1 MTPPPAIG
9 FGQSSYLETPLQVAS
24 TLPKTST
31 VDQFVDGVPS
41 CDGHGHTPTIGVAG
55 NLLEAYNVG
64 SAIHELGSQVA
75 AFMNE
80 AKYALGIPLRI
91 GYAFRYQG
99 RRYRLWG
106 NDIDGLRCL
115 AEMSVPPFPGEHA
128 APLWQQRHELRE
140 ILRTTSPAALALLLE
155 RARSRRL
162 RRLAI
167 CLLGHID
174 GHLGTKALAKIAR
187 SNDARVCRDAARA
200 LRRKQAWPEL
210 HDIAQLSSDERVRA
224 LARPPI
230 RRAYRER
237 LNGFLTDVEP
247 QPISQS
253 SRELVVDVDLAKRR
267 GRPPRTRA
275 MIRLVL
281 ERIRHLV
288 RGFS

>member
-1 MTPPPAIG
+1 M
-9 FGQSSYLETPLQVAS
+9 
-24 TLPKTST
+24 
-31 VDQFVDGVPS
+31 DQFVDGVPS
-41 CDGHGHTPTIGVAG
+41 CDGHGHTPSIGVAG
-55 NLLEAYNVG
+55 NLLELYNVG
-64 SAIHELGSQVA
+64 SATQELGSQVA

-115 AEMSVPPFPGEHA
+115 ADMAVPSSPEEQA
-128 APLWQQRHELRE
+128 VPLWKQRHELRG
-140 ILRTTSPAALALLLE
+140 ILHTTSPAALALLLE

-167 CLLGHID
+167 CLLGHTD
-174 GHLGTKALAKIAR
+174 GHLGTKALTKIAR
-187 SNDARVCRDAARA
+187 SKDVRICRDAARA
-200 LRRKQAWPEL
+200 LRHKQAWPEL
-210 HDIAQLSSDERVRA
+210 QNIAQLSSDERLRA

-230 RRAYRER
+230 RRTYRER

-281 ERIRHLV
+281 ERIRRLV
-288 RGFS
+288 RGLS